1 MVPSHTFTQ
10 TQQLPL
16 TSTST
21 TEQQLLPLIPTLPF
35 IISSNFVSL
44 SLTISLS
51 LSLSLSL
58 SVNPSLSVSA
68 LHQWHLFLS
77 NSSLHSL
84 SSYSSPF
91 SHKPISLSPSDS
103 QNPVSITFHPP
114 SQSQKQPQMSMTSS
128 NTMASQRVSSQTT
141 STPSLSLM
149 MELSLSSSLAHVT
162 SSLTSWF
169 TMTRKS
175 LESSAMAQCP
185 VFLGFKPKSCSFG
198 SPSLECRLTRIL
210 I

>member
-1 MVPSHTFTQ
+1 MNKSSPNSHFTLYHLFKLRLS
-10 TQQLPL
+10 LPH
-16 TSTST
+16 
-21 TEQQLLPLIPTLPF
+21 
-35 IISSNFVSL
+35 NNSL
-44 SLTISLS
+44 SLSQPIPLS
-51 LSLSLSL
+51 LSLS
-58 SVNPSLSVSA
+58 A
-68 LHQWHLFLS
+68 LHQWLLFLS

-84 SSYSSPF
+84 SSYSSSPF
-91 SHKPISLSPSDS
+91 SHKPNSLSPSDS

-175 LESSAMAQCP
+175 LESLAMAPCP